1 MQKCNA
7 NVAEIQCIAN
17 VAQRRVAFCAAV
29 PVSHHFAV
37 ICPTTR
43 PAFLCHSFFFPSLFL
58 IRNSFLL
65 FPFFPVQC
73 LVNMLH
79 NKMIFRGFSLV
90 NISFVMTFA
99 IFMMK
104 ITLSEWAFFT
114 FICHLFNLF
123 FAATFSI
130 SFIMFILLISR
141 CGSHCQNEPSR
152 HPSSTFCRCSSAFSR
167 PDIFMLSDHIS
178 SPTHLISH
186 ISPGSFPRNQSIP
199 RQSLLLK
206 TLQWEGKGLRLR
218 GQRKNCQ
225 KCCFVASIFEQFPPG
240 LDSFYS
246 FMGRLVRFRWT
257 NRFSP
262 SDCLTSLLCAITAGH
277 LVPAGSWSS
286 VGFRGRLTKWPYYK
300 QEV

>member
-1 MQKCNA
+1 MYCKCST
-7 NVAEIQCIAN
+7 ETSCIL
-17 VAQRRVAFCAAV
+17 RC
-29 PVSHHFAV
+29 
-37 ICPTTR
+37 CP
-43 PAFLCHSFFFPSLFL
+43 SVPSLCRYLPHHTPSIPLSQLFL
-58 IRNSFLL
+58 PISISD
-65 FPFFPVQC
+65 PEFFSTFTVQC
-73 LVNMLH
+73 LVNILR

-114 FICHLFNLF
+114 FICHLFNLS

-186 ISPGSFPRNQSIP
+186 ISPVSFPRNQSIP
-199 RQSLLLK
+199 RQTFTIK
-206 TLQWEGKGLRLR
+206 NFAMGGERLEVER
-218 GQRKNCQ
+218 SK
-225 KCCFVASIFEQFPPG
+225 KKLPKMLFCCFNFWAIS
-240 LDSFYS
+240 S
-246 FMGRLVRFRWT
+246 RF
-257 NRFSP
+257 
-262 SDCLTSLLCAITAGH
+262 
-277 LVPAGSWSS
+277 
-286 VGFRGRLTKWPYYK
+286 GFFL
-300 QEV
+300 